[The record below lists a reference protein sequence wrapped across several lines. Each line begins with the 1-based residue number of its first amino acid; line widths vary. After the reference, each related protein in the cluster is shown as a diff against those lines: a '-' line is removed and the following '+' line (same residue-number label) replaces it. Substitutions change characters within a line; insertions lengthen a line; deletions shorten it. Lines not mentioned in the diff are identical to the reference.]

1 MGERF
6 KKKGINPESL
16 SQEFKKLIF
25 RLLCYNPEQ
34 RMTIEELDQD
44 EWFISSSYS
53 RNKTRKELALSY
65 M

>member
-16 SQEFKKLIF
+16 SLEFKKLIF

-44 EWFISSSYS
+44 EWFTSSSYS